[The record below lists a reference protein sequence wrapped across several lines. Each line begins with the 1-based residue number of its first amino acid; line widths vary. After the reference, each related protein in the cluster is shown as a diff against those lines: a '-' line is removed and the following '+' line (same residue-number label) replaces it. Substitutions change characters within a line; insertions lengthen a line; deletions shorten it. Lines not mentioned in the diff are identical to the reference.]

1 MAENGKTWAWE
12 NIKKLTLEL
21 NEQADA
27 DIIRQ
32 LEGQDSPEAY
42 LKRLVRED
50 MTKRTASASK
60 PVIPVINPED
70 VTNAEKNF
78 EAVLSMLKKVV
89 SK

>member
-12 NIKKLTLEL
+12 KVKRLTLEL
-21 NEQADA
+21 NAQADA

-32 LEGQDSPEAY
+32 LEGQDSPEEY

-50 MTKRTASASK
+50 MTKRTSSK
-60 PVIPVINPED
+60 PVIPAINPED

>member
-1 MAENGKTWAWE
+1 MAESGKTWAWE
-12 NIKKLTLEL
+12 NIKRLTLEL
-21 NEQADA
+21 SEQADA

-32 LEGQDSPEAY
+32 LESKDSPEEY

-50 MTKRTASASK
+50 MTKRTSSK
-60 PVIPVINPED
+60 PVIPAINPED

>member
-1 MAENGKTWAWE
+1 MAESGKTWAWE
-12 NIKKLTLEL
+12 NIKRLTLEL
-21 NEQADA
+21 SEQADA

-32 LEGQDSPEAY
+32 LESKDSPEEY

-50 MTKRTASASK
+50 MMKRTSSK
-60 PVIPVINPED
+60 PVIPAINPED

>member
-1 MAENGKTWAWE
+1 MAESGKTWAWE
-12 NIKKLTLEL
+12 NIKRLTLEL

-32 LEGQDSPEAY
+32 LESKDSPEEY

-50 MTKRTASASK
+50 MTKRTSSK
-60 PVIPVINPED
+60 PVIPAINPED

>member
-12 NIKKLTLEL
+12 NVKRLTLEL

-32 LEGQDSPEAY
+32 LEGQDSPEEY

-50 MTKRTASASK
+50 MTKRTSSK
-60 PVIPVINPED
+60 PVIPAINPED